1 MERIDVMLEPLRAL
15 MTEVGG
21 FVPRLAL
28 AMVILLVGWLLA
40 KALRLVV
47 VKALRAVNFHVVT
60 ERAGIDGFLRQG
72 GSERD
77 GCDLF
82 GSVAYWFAIVA
93 ALMVA
98 FSSLQ
103 VAAVT
108 DLLAKVLLFFP
119 RLLVA
124 LLILVFGSYFAQF
137 VGRSAAGH
145 WRSAGGDADLIG
157 RLAQYAVM
165 AFVLLLALDHLDL
178 GGGLIQQTFLILLA
192 GIVLA
197 LALAFGLGG
206 RERAARLLEHWLP
219 GRAGPPPPGRPPDR
233 SVP

>member
-15 MTEVGG
+15 MAEVGG
-21 FVPRLAL
+21 FLPRLAL
-28 AMVILLVGWLLA
+28 ALIVVGAGWLLA

-47 VKALRAVNFHVVT
+47 AKALRAVNFHVVT

-82 GSVAYWFAIVA
+82 GSVAYWFTIVA

-98 FSSLQ
+98 FSGLQ
-103 VAAVT
+103 VPAVT
-108 DLLAKVLLFFP
+108 DLLARLLLFFP
-119 RLLVA
+119 RLVVA
-124 LLILVFGSYFAQF
+124 LLIVVFGSYFAQF
-137 VGRSAAGH
+137 VGRSASVH
-145 WRSAGGDADLIG
+145 WRSAGSDAELIG

-165 AFVLLLALDHLDL
+165 AFVLLLAIDYLDI

-192 GIVLA
+192 GVVLA

-206 RERAARLLEHWLP
+206 RDRAARLLDHWLP
-219 GRAGPPPPGRPPDR
+219 GRNDPAPPGRPPGAPPR
-233 SVP
+233 